1 MLESFALRISI
12 ECHGC
17 RIAIPLNGVVPTALC
32 YHCGEVNSYDAS
44 FWSSALATDTFAS
57 ALELATGAT
66 QTTDMPN
73 GLRVEMSRRTPRC
86 ERCQGAA
93 VDLASIATYAT
104 HGSCACTA
112 CGQPI
117 PVRRADAVCTAVN
130 AGARFV
136 VNEQAPGAAAQS
148 LQARTKPVVFQC
160 MSCGAS
166 LHVDGAKR
174 LVTCEFCKN
183 DNYLPDGLWQILNPV
198 PKPQTFFLVCEY
210 ETSAERAA
218 RASAATGDVALS
230 ELAVDP
236 APEVRRAVAANPA
249 TPVAVLE
256 ALAFDRS
263 RQVLEGLA
271 ANPNLPT
278 HIVDEMAQSNDPE
291 FRRLAASHPR
301 RSADRPQVL
310 DGDGDEANGR
320 PPTKG
325 FFSRLFGD

>member
-1 MLESFALRISI
+1 MLETFALRISI

-17 RIAIPLNGVVPTALC
+17 RIAIPLNGVVASALC
-32 YHCGEVNSYDAS
+32 YHCGEANAFDAR
-44 FWSSALATDTFAS
+44 FWASALASGTFAS
-57 ALELATGAT
+57 ALELGVGET
-66 QTTDMPN
+66 QTTDLPN
-73 GLRVEMSRRTPRC
+73 GLRVEMSRRTPWC
-86 ERCQGAA
+86 ERCKGGAI
-93 VDLASIATYAT
+93 DLTNIATFAA

-112 CGQPI
+112 CGQLI
-117 PVRRADAVCTAVN
+117 PVRRADAVCTACN

-136 VNEQAPGAAAQS
+136 VNEQAPGAAGQS

-160 MSCGAS
+160 MSCGGS

-210 ETSAERAA
+210 ENSAERAA
-218 RASAATGDVALS
+218 RASVTTGDVALS

-236 APEVRRAVAANPA
+236 EPEVRRAVAANPA
-249 TPVAVLE
+249 TPIAVLE

-263 RQVLEGLA
+263 RRVLEGLA

-278 HIVDEMAQSNDPE
+278 HIVDEMAHSSDPE

-301 RSADRPQVL
+301 RSPDRPPSL

-320 PPTKG
+320 PPVKG